1 MKIPLSKEHSSHPD
15 GEDASMNQTADK
27 RIIERIYELAKKNVT
42 AIKKVKRCL
51 EEFVVK
57 EL

>member
-1 MKIPLSKEHSSHPD
+1 
-15 GEDASMNQTADK
+15 MNQTADK